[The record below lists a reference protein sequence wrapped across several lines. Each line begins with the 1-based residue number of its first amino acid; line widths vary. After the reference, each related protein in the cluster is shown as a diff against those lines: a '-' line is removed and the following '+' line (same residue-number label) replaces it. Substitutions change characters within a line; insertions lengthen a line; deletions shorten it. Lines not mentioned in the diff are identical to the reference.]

1 MPYEDIVVDPAFTGP
16 PSVAQGGYACGR
28 LARFVPGAAEVTLR
42 KPVPLGVAL
51 RVDSCDGGVAMYDGS
66 TLVATAAPG
75 RLDLAVPAPP
85 TVAEASLASA
95 AFPGFATHPYPGCLV
110 CGPDR
115 SDDVAFQIF
124 PGPLAGRDLL
134 AAVWNPGNGAASDGA
149 VGTEFAWAA
158 LDCPAGWAAAWFAS
172 RVGTPAGPAVLG
184 RMTAQLYEPVPANDV
199 RILIGWLIGRSG
211 RKLDAASAL
220 FSRSGTLL
228 GLSRQTWITLAGG
241 VTR

>member
-51 RVDSCDGGVAMYDGS
+51 RVESYDDGVAMYDGS
-66 TLVATAAPG
+66 TVVATAASS
-75 RLDLAVPAPP
+75 RVDLAVPEAP
-85 TVAEASLASA
+85 TLAEASLASA
-95 AFPGFATHPYPGCLV
+95 AFPGFATHPFPGCLV
-110 CGPDR
+110 CGTER
-115 SDDVAFQIF
+115 SDDVAFQLF

-134 AAVWNPGNGAASDGA
+134 AAVWHPGDGA
-149 VGTEFAWAA
+149 VSDGVVRTEFAWAA

-172 RVGTPAGPAVLG
+172 RLGTPAGPAVLG
-184 RMTAQLYEPVPANDV
+184 RMTARIYEPIPAGDAC
-199 RILIGWLIGRSG
+199 ILVGWLIGRSG

-220 FSRSGTLL
+220 FAPSGHLH
-228 GLSRQTWITLAGG
+228 GLSRQTWITVATG
-241 VTR
+241 VTQ